1 MYVLFLITVIIKYIL
16 QNEDGNLS
24 IYLLL
29 VLLLYIFDIL
39 FLLKVFVL
47 FSNLTLLF
55 KDVLIF
61 ESIILLDFLK

>member
-1 MYVLFLITVIIKYIL
+1 MHVLFLITVIIKYIL